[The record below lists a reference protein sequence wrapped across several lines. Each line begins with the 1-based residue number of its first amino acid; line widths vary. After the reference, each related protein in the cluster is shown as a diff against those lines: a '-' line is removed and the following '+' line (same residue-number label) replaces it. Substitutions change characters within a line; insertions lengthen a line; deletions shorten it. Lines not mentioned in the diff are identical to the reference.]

1 MAIRLPIERNAAGA
15 GAPLSSTRARL
26 GYHGLRIALL
36 VSLAVV
42 TYLLFPNAP
51 AIDSPIFEVGS
62 VATENVIAPFAFVV
76 PKSPSALVQERDEL
90 AQSVKPILEYRQA
103 ALDSSQNQLRA
114 FIDSIS
120 VTVARGAAAHATAGA
135 QSRRGNRSTVHRSA

>member
-15 GAPLSSTRARL
+15 GGPPFSARARL

-51 AIDSPIFEVGS
+51 AVDSPIFEVGS
-62 VATENVIAPFAFVV
+62 VATENVIAPFEFVV
-76 PKSPSALVQERDEL
+76 PKSPPALAEERNEL
-90 AQSVKPILEYRQA
+90 AQSVKPILEYRQP
-103 ALDSSQNQLRA
+103 ALDSAQTDVRA
-114 FIDSIS
+114 FMDTLSR
-120 VTVARGAAAHATAGA
+120 TVERGAAAHATNGA
-135 QSRRGNRSTVHRSA
+135 QRT